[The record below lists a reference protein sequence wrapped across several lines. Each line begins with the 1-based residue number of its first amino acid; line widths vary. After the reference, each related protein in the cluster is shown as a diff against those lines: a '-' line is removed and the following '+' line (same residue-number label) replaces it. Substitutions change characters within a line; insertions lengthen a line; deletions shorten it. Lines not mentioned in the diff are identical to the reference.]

1 MLAARGKEMPREER
15 DNQSQ
20 RKPSRRDFFGS
31 CLGTSVTGR
40 VLLGLL
46 LGSQTGCQLWPESE
60 ETTKP
65 GFRLGSLRPPADG
78 LAVMV
83 AVVTIREEQREILE
97 PLWRDWDSQAIGLV
111 QRRAWDE
118 NGLRVAVA
126 PTQLPG
132 PLIRV
137 LESEPES
144 ASGVITQPRL
154 TVDSALNPEGDQ
166 AAWRLTL
173 REGQPKL
180 IGVTPVY
187 PEASWTVRAGSEL
200 SAGAGEQ
207 VTGLIQISGIPA
219 KEGTSR
225 LTLRPLLRYGKA
237 MTRVGVI
244 DSSLAFQTLQS
255 ESLLDT
261 LRVDVSLHSGQ
272 TLVAGLAP
280 VSAELGE
287 LLFGTPGMDGQERL
301 LLVRLVHSLA

>member
-1 MLAARGKEMPREER
+1 MPLEKL
-15 DNQSQ
+15 DNRSQ
-20 RKPSRRDFFGS
+20 CEPSRRDFLGK
-31 CLGTSVTGR
+31 CLGTSVSCR
-40 VLLGLL
+40 MLIGLL
-46 LGSQTGCQLWPESE
+46 LGSQAGCQMWPESDE
-60 ETTKP
+60 KAKP
-65 GFRLGSLRPPADG
+65 GFRLGALRPPADG
-78 LAVMV
+78 LAVLV
-83 AVVTIREEQREILE
+83 AVVTLRDEQRELIE
-97 PLWRDWDSQAIGLV
+97 PLWRDWDSQAIGLI

-144 ASGVITQPRL
+144 ASGFLSQPRL

-166 AAWRLTL
+166 TAWRLTL

-180 IGVTPVY
+180 IGVTPIY
-187 PEASWTVRAGSEL
+187 PEASWTVRSGSEL
-200 SAGAGEQ
+200 TAGAGER
-207 VTGLIQISGIPA
+207 VTGLIQISGIQA

-225 LTLRPLLRYGKA
+225 LTLRPLLRYGRA

-244 DSSLAFQTLQS
+244 DSSLAFQTSQS
-255 ESLLDT
+255 ESLLDN

-280 VSAELGE
+280 VSAELGD
-287 LLFGTPGMDGQERL
+287 LLFGTPGIDGQERL